1 MLSQS
6 SLSFFLELLD
16 VVDKTG
22 IAVYLKLLLFL
33 IFQKL
38 LLSLIL
44 LFIDNLVNLSDI
56 RRRLISFINA

>member
-56 RRRLISFINA
+56 RWRLISFINA